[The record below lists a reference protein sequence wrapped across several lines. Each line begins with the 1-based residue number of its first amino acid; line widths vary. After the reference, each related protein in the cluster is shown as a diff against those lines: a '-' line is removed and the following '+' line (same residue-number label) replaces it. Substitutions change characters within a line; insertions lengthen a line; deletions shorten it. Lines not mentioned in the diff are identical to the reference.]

1 MKHKWFFV
9 TGVLVLF
16 SIMTLASVPNPDT
29 VVYEQ
34 ERAAETLDPAMVID
48 TASGEVLD
56 NIYQTLITF
65 DGTFLT
71 RYVPVL
77 ATNIPSV
84 KDGTILDNGMTY
96 VFHIRKGVHF
106 QNGDLLTPQDVVYSF
121 ERFVVTGMA
130 GGNSYILTEP
140 LLPKINGN
148 YVNNISKWAVKLAGV
163 KSWNDLFATGTTTP
177 KNEAYKKALIDTFDL
192 LSKAFEIKGDDVII
206 HLAHPFSSD
215 LFFSYLEGIDILDA
229 KWAAD
234 NGAWPGTADTWWNYY
249 NPQRQ
254 ADPLYSITNG
264 TGPFEL
270 QSWTQGREVVL
281 KRFDGYWGEPA
292 KIKYA
297 IIKTVPEFTTRKLDL
312 MRGDADIIS
321 VPPAYITQVENIRGV
336 KVSEN
341 IPELAQYQLSF
352 AFSVNPHSKYIYSG
366 KLDGNGIPPDFFSNL
381 DVRKG
386 FEYLFPHR
394 TYVKDVWNGLGIVPN
409 SPICTGL
416 IGYDPYIPMYHQDL
430 AKAAEYFKKAYNG
443 EVWKKGFKFA
453 IIYNSTDPT
462 MQEACEML
470 STYAQQVN
478 PKFDVVPVPVL
489 WQTLVGEFL
498 SNNIPMIALDWF
510 ANTSY
515 DRVYGYLDSSGV
527 YGEALGQNFKEFAKK
542 EFDPLINA
550 AVSATSDSVAEKIYK
565 EISLKT
571 YEDAIMIWL
580 IQPSRQLVYR
590 DWLHGLYPTNY
601 NPSYSKDLHF
611 YGLYKSGN

>member
-1 MKHKWFFV
+1 MKCKWFWV
-9 TGVLVLF
+9 TGILILF
-16 SIMTLASVPNPDT
+16 SIMVLANVPNPDT
-29 VVYEQ
+29 VIYEQ

-65 DGTFLT
+65 DGTSLT

-77 ATNIPSV
+77 STNVPSV

-106 QNGDLLTPQDVVYSF
+106 QNGDLLTPYDVVYSL

-130 GGNSYILTEP
+130 GGNSYELTEP
-140 LLPKINGN
+140 LLPKIDGN
-148 YVNNISKWAVKLAGV
+148 YVDNISKWAVKLAGA
-163 KSWNDLFATGTTTP
+163 KSWNDLFATSTTTP
-177 KNEAYKKALIDTFDL
+177 KNEAYKNALIDTFNL

-215 LFFSYLEGIDILDA
+215 LFLNYLAGIDILDA
-229 KWAAD
+229 KWASD
-234 NGAWPGTADTWWNYY
+234 NDAWSGTADTWWKYY

-297 IIKTVPEFTTRKLDL
+297 VIKTVSEFTTRKLDL

-321 VPPAYITQVENIRGV
+321 VPPAYIPQVQNIPGV

-366 KLDGNGIPPDFFSNL
+366 KLDGNGIP
-381 DVRKG
+381 
-386 FEYLFPHR
+386 R
-394 TYVKDVWNGLGIVPN
+394 T
-409 SPICTGL
+409 S
-416 IGYDPYIPMYHQDL
+416 
-430 AKAAEYFKKAYNG
+430 F
-443 EVWKKGFKFA
+443 
-453 IIYNSTDPT
+453 
-462 MQEACEML
+462 
-470 STYAQQVN
+470 
-478 PKFDVVPVPVL
+478 
-489 WQTLVGEFL
+489 QTLMLERA
-498 SNNIPMIALDWF
+498 SN
-510 ANTSY
+510 
-515 DRVYGYLDSSGV
+515 
-527 YGEALGQNFKEFAKK
+527 
-542 EFDPLINA
+542 
-550 AVSATSDSVAEKIYK
+550 
-565 EISLKT
+565 ISFRT
-571 YEDAIMIWL
+571 A
-580 IQPSRQLVYR
+580 
-590 DWLHGLYPTNY
+590 HT
-601 NPSYSKDLHF
+601 
-611 YGLYKSGN
+611 